1 MRTPPSCSRG
11 AGGPLLA
18 AGCCCRKRENPLVPR
33 ALHTPHHQITH
44 SHSQSVMLV
53 MRWGSSTRSRSSRR
67 SSSLD
72 LRDSL
77 IAPPARSDK
86 CPSWNCLKC
95 ASGAGP
101 DRASERAYL
110 PLWELSSG
118 TPREKRRLGY
128 DVIRPAANQKTAR
141 YTNCSA
147 TYNHFRSP
155 F

>member
-1 MRTPPSCSRG
+1 MRTPPSCSSRRAG
-11 AGGPLLA
+11 AVGSARIPSS
-18 AGCCCRKRENPLVPR
+18 LV
-33 ALHTPHHQITH
+33 HCTYTHHHHQITH

-77 IAPPARSDK
+77 IAPPTRSDKK

-101 DRASERAYL
+101 DRAAERAYL

-141 YTNCSA
+141 YRNCSA
-147 TYNHFRSP
+147 TYN
-155 F
+155 

>member
-11 AGGPLLA
+11 AGGRS
-18 AGCCCRKRENPLVPR
+18 GCCCCCRKRESPR
-33 ALHTPHHQITH
+33 AHTHHQHHQIT
-44 SHSQSVMLV
+44 HSQSVMLV

-77 IAPPARSDK
+77 IAAPAGRSDK

-95 ASGAGP
+95 ASSAGPEGAG
-101 DRASERAYL
+101 ERAYL

-128 DVIRPAANQKTAR
+128 DVIRPAANQKMAR
-141 YTNCSA
+141 YRNQNA
-147 TYNHFRSP
+147 T
-155 F
+155 